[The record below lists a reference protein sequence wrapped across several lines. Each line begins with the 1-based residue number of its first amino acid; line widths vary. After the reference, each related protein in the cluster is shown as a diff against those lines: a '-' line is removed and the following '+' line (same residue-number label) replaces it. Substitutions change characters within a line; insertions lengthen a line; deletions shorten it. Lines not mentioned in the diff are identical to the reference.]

1 MKKTIDKSL
10 SISIITG
17 FLGSGKTSFFNH
29 YIKGLLKN
37 NEKPAIIVNE
47 FGDFNVDGHL
57 VNGDIETA
65 TILNGCVCCELNQD
79 LVQQLNIFN
88 KRGDIDHIIIEATG
102 IAEPLEIIAACQDP
116 SIVND
121 IEQPFVI
128 TLIDALRYVK
138 RDQYTSNVN
147 GLMERQIKYGDLL
160 LVNKMDLITEQ
171 DQEVLQNIKQLN
183 PTAHYIETTYGQ
195 ISDTEWSQT
204 QDHAQ
209 LAHTHHHSHHGINSM
224 KYTFT
229 GPIQRQLF
237 NQFILRLPE
246 NVLRLKGFVSF
257 KDQPERVY
265 TFQFSGLFPE
275 YEEIDAKVPLTV
287 VLIGEQLD
295 EDRLRN
301 QLDMLEFT

>member
-17 FLGSGKTSFFNH
+17 FLGSGKTSFLNH
-29 YIKGLLKN
+29 YIKELLKN

-57 VNGDIETA
+57 GNGDIETA

-88 KRGDIDHIIIEATG
+88 KQGDIDHIIIEATG

-116 SIVND
+116 SIVQD
-121 IEQPFVI
+121 VEQPFVI

-138 RDQYTSNVN
+138 RNQYTSNVN

-171 DQEVLQNIKQLN
+171 DQEALQHIKQLN
-183 PTAHYIETTYGQ
+183 PTAHYIETMYGQ
-195 ISDTEWSQT
+195 IPDTDWSQT
-204 QDHAQ
+204 KDHGQ
-209 LAHTHHHSHHGINSM
+209 LAHAHHHSHHGINSM

-257 KDQPERVY
+257 KDQPDLVY

-275 YEEIDAKVPLTV
+275 YEVIDAEVPLTV

-301 QLDMLEFT
+301 QLDMLQFT